1 MRGDLQLVCQSAGRI
16 LRVVKRRVAKLAMK
30 RREALANLQ
39 AERVEQNLDTQ
50 MCELL
55 KPHSK

>member
-1 MRGDLQLVCQSAGRI
+1 
-16 LRVVKRRVAKLAMK
+16 VVQRRVAKTLS
-30 RREALANLQ
+30 EQQQALANLQ